1 VMLEPPTG
9 WQFVLERPGQ
19 RAVVTEVGAALRS
32 WRAAG
37 EERLDGF
44 GVDSIGD
51 GYSGRVLAPWP
62 DRGPLAWVNWRPVRR
77 GADRVALG
85 YVLHPQPDYPFT
97 VAVEVEYALEP
108 TGLDVALSATNLGDE
123 PAPFGAGFRPRLK
136 REALACGGDEPPERG
151 DDGGAR
157 LRAGDVALWA
167 DRRFGHLR
175 AEPAGHGLT
184 LVCDTGEGLLE
195 LAPGEAFAGRWGLSL
210 A

>member
-1 VMLEPPTG
+1 MLEPPTG

-37 EERLDGF
+37 EERLHGF
-44 GVDSIGD
+44 GVDSVGD

-62 DRGPLAWVNWRPVRR
+62 DRGPLLWVNWRPVRR
-77 GADRVALG
+77 AGDRIALG

-97 VAVEVEYALEP
+97 VAVEVEYALQP
-108 TGLDVALSATNLGDE
+108 AGLEVLLTATNLGDE
-123 PAPFGAGFRPRLK
+123 PAPFGAGFRPRL
-136 REALACGGDEPPERG
+136 RAGEHDAPEPSG
-151 DDGGAR
+151 DGGAR
-157 LRAGDVALWA
+157 LRAGQVSLWA
-167 DRRFGHLR
+167 DAAFARRR
-175 AEPAGHGLT
+175 AEPAEHGVT
-184 LVCDTGEGLLE
+184 LVCDTGEGLLQ

>member
-1 VMLEPPTG
+1 VERVMLEPPTG

-44 GVDSIGD
+44 GVESVGD

-77 GADRVALG
+77 AAERVALG
-85 YVLHPQPDYPFT
+85 YVLHPQPEYPFT

-108 TGLDVALSATNLGDE
+108 AGLDVTLRATNLGDE
-123 PAPFGAGFRPRLK
+123 PAPFGAGFRQRLK
-136 REALACGGDEPPERG
+136 PDHPGG
-151 DDGGAR
+151 
-157 LRAGDVALWA
+157 VSLWA
-167 DRRFGHLR
+167 DPAFARRS
-175 AEPAGHGLT
+175 AEPGERGVT
-184 LVCDTGEGLLE
+184 LVCDTGEGMLE
-195 LAPGEAFAGRWGLSL
+195 LAQGEAFEARWGLAL
-210 A
+210 AAARPPVPTSPA